1 MISRGIFQSA
11 NEFGFDLERR
21 FYCFLL
27 FSDSVVSDEN
37 RALPG
42 FPYAK
47 L

>member
-21 FYCFLL
+21 FCCFLL
-27 FSDSVVSDEN
+27 FSVVSDEN
-37 RALPG
+37 RVLPG